1 MCPVRLTYGDVGNAE
16 KLEKDRTLMPRPI
29 VTYRTRSVMTGT
41 LLETIGR
48 WGPASGHFEQLCPII
63 T

>member
-1 MCPVRLTYGDVGNAE
+1 MDQLGEGTEARNVE
-16 KLEKDRTLMPRPI
+16 KLEKDRTLMLRLI
-29 VTYRTRSVMTGT
+29 ETNRTCLVVTRT
-41 LLETIGR
+41 LLEMTGR